1 MADEGAAGSS
11 SSSTPWRWAS
21 SSLSEEGMCDVF
33 LNFRGEDTR
42 FAFTDYL
49 YYALSEIGKLKVFR
63 DDPGLE
69 LGDEIKSTLMEAIKR
84 SRIHIV
90 VMSEKYVCS
99 SWCLLELEQMLK
111 YSDDGNK
118 RYETQVIGEIAEQVF
133 AKHRKIKQLLDKF
146 DSEFEAVEPLLNLES
161 CDTVRMVGIYEDP
174 KIGKSYITTFAFELY
189 YKIKYKFR
197 AASFLVDELQH
208 KRVLLVL
215 EGVNSDKHLEF
226 LVGMGIGHWF
236 GLGSRIIITTE
247 NKDLFQNHPVMD
259 GVELKTHCFGEGEF
273 SGRNRIVKERNV
285 VKDFIDV
292 INQLREEN
300 SMRSNVVSIVSEI
313 FTVIWQ
319 LFPKIIEKRCF
330 LKPSSFFDAIHS
342 YTRK

>member
-1 MADEGAAGSS
+1 MI
-11 SSSTPWRWAS
+11 
-21 SSLSEEGMCDVF
+21 C
-33 LNFRGEDTR
+33 
-42 FAFTDYL
+42 
-49 YYALSEIGKLKVFR
+49 
-63 DDPGLE
+63 
-69 LGDEIKSTLMEAIKR
+69 
-84 SRIHIV
+84 
-90 VMSEKYVCS
+90 
-99 SWCLLELEQMLK
+99 
-111 YSDDGNK
+111 

-197 AASFLVDELQH
+197 AASFLVDVSKQLRKNTANGLENLHKELLSDMGVETMQELQH

-226 LVGMGIGHWF
+226 LVGMGIGDWF

-247 NKDLFQNHPVMD
+247 NKDLFQNYPVMD
-259 GVELKTHCFGEGEF
+259 GVELKIHCFREGEF
-273 SGRNRIVKERNV
+273 SGSNRNVKERNV
-285 VKDFIDV
+285 VKDFIDL

-300 SMRSNVVSIVSEI
+300 SMRNNVVSIVSEI
-313 FTVIWQ
+313 FTSRALATVS
-319 LFPKIIEKRCF
+319 KDYREKDVFSSLHRS
-330 LKPSSFFDAIHS
+330 LMPSTAIPENEEALQGNVRRALLVWPHI
-342 YTRK
+342 

>member
-1 MADEGAAGSS
+1 MI
-11 SSSTPWRWAS
+11 
-21 SSLSEEGMCDVF
+21 C
-33 LNFRGEDTR
+33 
-42 FAFTDYL
+42 
-49 YYALSEIGKLKVFR
+49 
-63 DDPGLE
+63 
-69 LGDEIKSTLMEAIKR
+69 
-84 SRIHIV
+84 
-90 VMSEKYVCS
+90 
-99 SWCLLELEQMLK
+99 
-111 YSDDGNK
+111 
-118 RYETQVIGEIAEQVF
+118 RYETEVIGEIAEQVF

-197 AASFLVDELQH
+197 AASFLVDVIKQLRKNTANGLENLHKDLLSDMGVETMQELQH

-313 FTVIWQ
+313 FTVHWQ